1 MKLATAALLIL
12 LTGAVTTATADS
24 LLLPV
29 PGANENSRER
39 INLSI
44 TIPNKSTPRPEE
56 PARERIKSSALAGVD
71 WHPFKGVPQ
80 KKFVFDTLR
89 TFRRKGFVRLIF
101 DQTAIDDEFD
111 SYENIGRVVARTYA
125 FLLDVYRKDALKRF
139 GVIPTDIERFQRV
152 IDLFGPGL
160 AQANFNP
167 VEVNRNLDAMLDYL
181 KKTSGRGQIRITGL
195 REQKDGTTLL
205 EMEILRGPQYNK

>member
-1 MKLATAALLIL
+1 MKQAIAVLVLGLATPLWAE
-12 LTGAVTTATADS
+12 S

-29 PGANENSRER
+29 PGANENSREK

-56 PARERIKSSALAGVD
+56 PARERIKSSALAGID

-89 TFRRKGFVRLIF
+89 ILKRKGFIRLVF
-101 DQTAIDDEFD
+101 DSTLVDDELD
-111 SYENIGRVVARTYA
+111 SYENAGRVIARTYER
-125 FLLDVYRKDALKRF
+125 LLDVYRKDALKRF
-139 GVIPTDIERFQRV
+139 GVVPTDIERFQRV
-152 IDLFGPGL
+152 IDLFGP
-160 AQANFNP
+160 AMEQANLNIP
-167 VEVNRNLDAMLDYL
+167 EVTKNLDSMIDYL
-181 KKTSGRGQIRITGL
+181 KKSSGRGQIRITGL
-195 REQKDGTTLL
+195 REQKDGSTLL